1 MGEYTVGDKPLRELL
16 LALKVSQAHVSVP
29 NRTNGCK
36 DVIKD
41 PVEDGDNAIDE
52 AYVSEEFKQFR
63 KMAEGNEFDDGDDDI
78 DLDEL

>member
-1 MGEYTVGDKPLRELL
+1 
-16 LALKVSQAHVSVP
+16 
-29 NRTNGCK
+29 
-36 DVIKD
+36 VIKD